1 MHRNGFAHGRSFSG
15 RDGGIRSYMGLG
27 ELVEAVVTWAQ
38 SIVSTMGYPGLVL
51 VMFLENVFPPIPS
64 EVILPLAGSLALEG
78 RFTLLGV
85 TLVGSAGSVAGAL
98 VFYGI
103 GYLFGEQRV
112 RVLMRRYGKWL
123 MLSEE
128 DFDRALAWF
137 ERYGEGVIFFGRMVP
152 IVRSLISIPAGISEM
167 NLVPFGAYTAVGT
180 ALWSF
185 LLAFAGYL
193 LGRSW
198 VLVSEWVSRYE
209 KATLVAVILV
219 VVIFFGRRLLQRRQ
233 LDPSPDA

>member
-1 MHRNGFAHGRSFSG
+1 
-15 RDGGIRSYMGLG
+15 MGLG

-38 SIVSTMGYPGLVL
+38 SVVSTMGYPGLVL

-85 TLVGSAGSVAGAL
+85 TLVGSLGSVAGAL
-98 VFYGI
+98 VFYGL
-103 GYLFGEQRV
+103 GYVFGEQRV
-112 RVLMRRYGKWL
+112 RGLMRRYGKWL
-123 MLSEE
+123 MLSEQ
-128 DFDRALAWF
+128 DFDRALEWF
-137 ERYGEGVIFFGRMVP
+137 DRYGENVIFFGRMVP

-167 NLVPFGAYTAVGT
+167 NLAYFGAYTAVGT

-198 VLVSEWVSRYE
+198 MLVSEWVSRYE
-209 KATLVAVILV
+209 KATLAVGILV
-219 VVIFFGRRLLQRRQ
+219 VAVFLVRRLLQRRR
-233 LDPSPDA
+233 LRSSPDT

>member
-1 MHRNGFAHGRSFSG
+1 
-15 RDGGIRSYMGLG
+15 MGLG
-27 ELVEAVVTWAQ
+27 EIVEAIVTWAQ
-38 SIVSTMGYPGLVL
+38 SLVSTMGYPGLVL

-85 TLVGSAGSVAGAL
+85 TIAGTVGSVAGAL
-98 VFYGI
+98 VFYALGM
-103 GYLFGEQRV
+103 LFGEYRV

-123 MLSEE
+123 LLSEE
-128 DFDRALAWF
+128 DFDTALEWF
-137 ERYGEGVIFFGRMVP
+137 NRYGETVIFFGRMVP
-152 IVRSLISIPAGISEM
+152 IVRSLISIPAGLAEM
-167 NLVPFGAYTAVGT
+167 HLGYFGAYTAVGT

-198 VLVSEWVSRYE
+198 NLVSEWMSRYE
-209 KATLVAVILV
+209 KATLIIGLLAVIV
-219 VVIFFGRRLLQRRQ
+219 FFTVRFIRKRREV
-233 LDPSPDA
+233 SSSSDA